1 MRTWCVAVIALVLLI
16 SPTSAVAAPMNKEEI
31 PATFVTGTVIDDTAM
46 EDEGRVVYEQTVDWS
61 DPRLPPT
68 LRVEAAWYVYGDVAA
83 ALERLDA
90 GESEDDAFASGVV
103 MVLEMNALLDGA
115 DGSWQ
120 GTGRAVEDEGD
131 RYSQYE
137 LFGEGVYE
145 GLFAVLRTTPGRDT
159 HGPWEHSYE
168 GYIFEA
174 DPLPFP
180 EPPEPTTSAGT
191 KVFPYPTEPPAE

>member
-120 GTGRAVEDEGD
+120 GTGRAVEAGDD
-131 RYSQYE
+131 RYSYYV
-137 LFGEGVYE
+137 LTGDGAYE
-145 GLFAVLRTTPGRDT
+145 GFHALLRGTPGHDT
-159 HGPWEHSYE
+159 DAPWDEAYE
-168 GYIFEA
+168 GWIIESALPPMPEA
-174 DPLPFP
+174 P
-180 EPPEPTTSAGT
+180 EPSGE
-191 KVFPYPTEPPAE
+191 

>member
-1 MRTWCVAVIALVLLI
+1 MRTSCVVAIALVLFI
-16 SPTSAVAAPMNKEEI
+16 GSTGAVAAPMNKEEI
-31 PATFVTGTVIDDTAM
+31 PATFVTGTVINDTAM

-103 MVLEMNALLDGA
+103 MVVEMNALLDGA

-120 GTGRAVEDEGD
+120 GTGRAVEAGDD
-131 RYSQYE
+131 RYSYYV
-137 LFGEGVYE
+137 LTGDGAYE
-145 GLFAVLRTTPGRDT
+145 GFHALLRGTPGHDT
-159 HGPWEHSYE
+159 DAPWDEAYE
-168 GYIFEA
+168 GWIIESA
-174 DPLPFP
+174 LPPLPEAP
-180 EPPEPTTSAGT
+180 EPSGG
-191 KVFPYPTEPPAE
+191 